1 MYILKQRKCR
11 LKDLLVSFTP
21 PFQEKVASLD
31 IKNTLQTKPRCEL
44 HSHAKNCCL
53 QNASKKFHFV
63 VWYFQ
68 VPYATYVACIS
79 ANHLHEYKY
88 VFTTS
93 LIIGGV
99 WFLTNILLSKS
110 AVMSTNLFS
119 WVYAGECAKASVR
132 VPYLTASSLQ
142 CEYIMHYSESI
153 LVSLS
158 LWNPEV
164 V

>member
-31 IKNTLQTKPRCEL
+31 IKNTWQTKPRYEL

-53 QNASKKFHFV
+53 QNASKKSHFV

-110 AVMSTNLFS
+110 AIMSTNLFS
-119 WVYAGECAKASVR
+119 WVWMQVNVR
-132 VPYLTASSLQ
+132 KRQYEYHISLL
-142 CEYIMHYSESI
+142 
-153 LVSLS
+153 LVCNVSTS
-158 LWNPEV
+158 CITMKGTV
-164 V
+164 F